1 MLSSNLTLNAADG
14 DDVIFNLVSQ
24 GLKETQRINIASA
37 RPEGEYLNIKH
48 SVTGKGAA
56 AVDRHLVQIQK
67 TVLVSGIP
75 HLVTCN
81 VTIAVDQVVPNN
93 GVIVIDQLAELF
105 VLLIPGFDP
114 STDFTDVSVVQSLLR
129 GEG

>member
-1 MLSSNLTLNAADG
+1 MLLPNLTLNAADG

-24 GLKETQRINIASA
+24 GLKETQRINIAST

-48 SVTGKGAA
+48 SSSGKAPSV
-56 AVDRHLVQIQK
+56 VDRHLVQIQK
-67 TVLVSGIP
+67 TVMVSGVP
-75 HLVTCN
+75 HLVTTN
-81 VTIAVDQVVPNN
+81 VTIAVDQSISASD
-93 GVIVIDQLAELF
+93 VIVIDQLAELF